1 MRSCIED
8 RFEVRGCIE
17 DRFEV
22 RWLVEDRFEEIE
34 EGFRAALG
42 NLAEKETSRKELG
55 SLVTEVSVKR
65 PSVGVRFAKTKS
77 SIPPD
82 SIVIS

>member
-65 PSVGVRFAKTKS
+65 PSVGVRCAKTKGP
-77 SIPPD
+77 ILPD
-82 SIVIS
+82 YVVTS

>member
-1 MRSCIED
+1 M
-8 RFEVRGCIE
+8 RGCIE

-22 RWLVEDRFEEIE
+22 RCHVEDRFEGTE
-34 EGFRAALG
+34 EGFNAVLG
-42 NLAEKETSRKELG
+42 NLAAKDASRFWN
-55 SLVTEVSVKR
+55 LVEQVSDKR
-65 PSVGVRFAKTKS
+65 PFVGVRFAKTKS

>member
-1 MRSCIED
+1 MRGCIED

-22 RWLVEDRFEEIE
+22 RCHAEDRFEGTE
-34 EGFRAALG
+34 EGFNAVLGDLAAKEASRCGLW
-42 NLAEKETSRKELG
+42 NLVEQ
-55 SLVTEVSVKR
+55 VSDKR
-65 PSVGVRFAKTKS
+65 PFVGVRFAKTKS